1 LSVDYTTVTIDP
13 NRLAATMP
21 EEILMRALICWA
33 LVLLMPSAIFAADAP
48 TAVIYGTGSVYLDGS
63 QLANSAPVMAGD
75 IIETKEVGVA
85 NLDMSG
91 STAVIQPNAI
101 VRFQPGGLSLDR
113 GSISMATG
121 KSLTVSARD
130 FQITPVSAVWTQFEV
145 TRSGGTIQIAARKG
159 SVTIS
164 CGVGVPTVIKEGQQI
179 TRADAQDCG
188 GAAKAS
194 SGAPPAASTPI
205 LTSHVAELAG
215 LGTAAGLLIWT
226 FGVHHNDDPVS
237 PYGP

>member
-1 LSVDYTTVTIDP
+1 MQTGWLQQS
-13 NRLAATMP
+13 L
-21 EEILMRALICWA
+21 EEIPMRALICWA
-33 LVLLMPSAIFAADAP
+33 LVLLMPSAVFAADSP
-48 TAVIYGTGSVYLDGS
+48 TAVLYGTGSVYLDGS
-63 QLANSAPVMAGD
+63 QLTNSAPVMSGD

-85 NLDMSG
+85 HLDMSG

-121 KSLTVSARD
+121 KSLTISARD
-130 FQITPVSAVWTQFEV
+130 FQITPVSSGWTQFEV
-145 TRSGGTIQIAARKG
+145 TRSGGTIQIVARKG

-164 CGVGVPTVIKEGQQI
+164 CGVAGPTLIKEGQQI

-188 GAAKAS
+188 LSPKAS

-205 LTSHVAELAG
+205 LTSHIAELAG
-215 LGTAAGLLIWT
+215 LGAAGTLLFWT
-226 FGVHHNDDPVS
+226 LRHNDDPVS
-237 PYGP
+237 PYKP